1 MCTAVHSSP
10 AAVVAETETA
20 VRMAGEG
27 TGEGGCDN
35 TPGFN
40 MGVSGLVSTVRS
52 EKGDLTSV
60 DLSQTCELALVN
72 R

>member
-1 MCTAVHSSP
+1 
-10 AAVVAETETA
+10 
-20 VRMAGEG
+20 
-27 TGEGGCDN
+27 
-35 TPGFN
+35 